1 MFSRLA
7 STKGVTLKF
16 GWFLMFLPVAVA
28 VMLSAPGTGWAAAA
42 FVLLIG
48 MWCKVIWDRESR
60 KRKAPRR

>member
-1 MFSRLA
+1 M
-7 STKGVTLKF
+7 KF